1 MTKRQRSEHGAIV
14 PPLHLGIA
22 YEFLSADE
30 GAKIFKD
37 PTLGYAYGR
46 MGNPNVTLCE
56 EYLTELENA
65 EDGRT
70 WATSSGLSA
79 LQLLV
84 MSMPEN
90 TSTPKK
96 HIVTSPYIYGG
107 SYHQLQ
113 LWQERF
119 GFEVTLVD
127 DPHDIV
133 DWENAITK
141 STAFVFLET
150 PTNPTLDVFDIK
162 GVAAIAHAYSVPL
175 VVDNTLGVTLQKPLE
190 LGADA
195 VLHSVTKHII
205 GNSSGLGGSIT
216 GTAEFVEKY
225 GEKITEYF
233 IHLGLIMHPFSAW
246 LALQNRA
253 SLPLQ
258 MERVSENAQKIAQF
272 FAEQSRN
279 GNVVTKVYYPHLSRH
294 PHERHSIAYRQMTAG
309 GGLLSF
315 ELESFEVAQKFVE
328 TQQSAILAPHLG
340 DVNNHLIIHPA
351 STTHSK
357 LSEEG
362 LAHVKITP
370 GLVRLSVGLEDP
382 AEVIKDFSRV
392 LSEIYA

>member
-1 MTKRQRSEHGAIV
+1 MKKRQRSEHGAIV

-22 YEFLSADE
+22 YEFLSGDE
-30 GAKIFKD
+30 GAKIFED

-46 MGNPNVTLCE
+46 MGNPTVTLCE
-56 EYLTELENA
+56 EYLTKLEKA
-65 EDGRT
+65 KDGRT

-84 MSMPEN
+84 MSVSAN
-90 TSTPKK
+90 TPAQKK

-113 LWQERF
+113 LWQEHF
-119 GFEVTLVD
+119 GFEITLVD

-175 VVDNTLGVTLQKPLE
+175 VVDNTLGVTLQKPLK

-205 GNSSGLGGSIT
+205 GNSSGLGGAIV
-216 GTAEFVEKY
+216 GTESFVEKY
-225 GEKITEYF
+225 GEKMTEYF
-233 IHLGLIMHPFSAW
+233 IHLGLIMHPMSAW

-258 MERVSENAQKIAQF
+258 IKQLSENAQKIAWF
-272 FAEQSRN
+272 LAAQSRN
-279 GNVVTKVYYPHLSRH
+279 GNVVTEVNYPHLGRH
-294 PHERHSIAYRQMTAG
+294 PYERHSIAYRQMTAG

-315 ELESFEVAQKFVE
+315 ELESFEKAREFVE
-328 TQQSAILAPHLG
+328 MQKSAILAPHLG
-340 DVNNHLIIHPA
+340 DVNNYLIIHPA

-357 LSEEG
+357 LSEKE

-382 AEVIKDFSRV
+382 EEVIKDFSRV